1 MSVVKALPIAAA
13 LLTAACG
20 LGIATQSASAEGDDA
35 ASQLRACANI
45 PSDISR
51 LACYDKAFGQHA
63 AAPAP
68 SQPQTPAPQTPAV
81 AAKKPT
87 SDELTVSEDQT
98 GWSNKETISGLD
110 NSKTETAILPAATAK
125 ISRFAASG
133 LAQHA
138 ALIIRCREGKTDLFI
153 AYSDIV
159 DGMEHTISVQYRIG
173 DSSIKKERWG
183 ISQDYQSYG
192 TWQSAATL
200 PFIKSLLGANEFYIR
215 GDAGAMGTSEALFK
229 LAGIEG
235 AIAPVRA
242 ACHW

>member
-1 MSVVKALPIAAA
+1 MVKALPIAAA
-13 LLTAACG
+13 LLTAACC

-35 ASQLRACANI
+35 VGQLQACANI
-45 PSDISR
+45 RGDIDR

-68 SQPQTPAPQTPAV
+68 SQPQMPAQQTPAL

-98 GWSNKETISGLD
+98 GWSNKETVSGLD

-125 ISRFAASG
+125 ISRFASSG

-138 ALIIRCREGKTDLFI
+138 ALIIRCREGKTDLFV

>member
-1 MSVVKALPIAAA
+1 LPIIAGV
-13 LLTAACG
+13 LTAACSIC
-20 LGIATQSASAEGDDA
+20 IAMQSASTEEDHV
-35 ASQLRACANI
+35 ASQLQACAGIPNNI
-45 PSDISR
+45 DR
-51 LACYDKAFGQHA
+51 LACYDKAFGGQHVA
-63 AAPAP
+63 TPATP
-68 SQPQTPAPQTPAV
+68 PPQMPAPQPPAV

-87 SDELTVSEDQT
+87 NDGLMVAEDQV
-98 GWSNKETISGLD
+98 GWSNKETTSGLD

-125 ISRFAASG
+125 ISRFAESG

-138 ALIIRCREGKTDLFI
+138 ALIIRCREGKTDLFV
-153 AYSDIV
+153 AYTDIV

-173 DSSIKKERWG
+173 DAPVKKERWG

-192 TWQSAATL
+192 TWQTAATL
-200 PFIKSLLGANEFYIR
+200 PFIKSLLGADEFYIR
-215 GDAGAMGTSEALFK
+215 GDAGSMGTSEALFK

>member
-1 MSVVKALPIAAA
+1 MPLVKALPIVAR
-13 LLTAACG
+13 LLTAACC
-20 LGIATQSASAEGDDA
+20 LGIATQSALAEEDNA
-35 ASQLRACANI
+35 ASQLHACASI
-45 PSDISR
+45 QGDIDR
-51 LACYDKAFGQHA
+51 LGCYDKAFGQHVA
-63 AAPAP
+63 TPATSP
-68 SQPQTPAPQTPAV
+68 RTPAPQTPAV

-87 SDELTVSEDQT
+87 NDDLMVSEDQT
-98 GWSNKETISGLD
+98 GWSNKETTSGLD

-125 ISRFAASG
+125 ISRLTG

-138 ALIIRCREGKTDLFI
+138 ALIIRCREGKTDLYV

-192 TWQSAATL
+192 TWQTAATL
-200 PFIKSLLGANEFYIR
+200 PFIKSLLGADEFYIR
-215 GDAGAMGTSEALFK
+215 GDAGSMGTSEALFK